1 MNPDFVQKRSFGIM
15 RETVRDALELTV
27 LHEISTALAEFAN
40 LNEAAYKIFEILDE
54 KMEMMRG
61 TLRLLNLSNN
71 EITTEV
77 AYGVS
82 EEAKR
87 RGKYKIGEG
96 ITGRVIEK
104 GEPAVIPRVDEDPSF
119 LNRTRSRGDI
129 TRREISFICVPVKL
143 GVEVLGAISVDRYF
157 AKNLDFADD
166 VRFLSIIA
174 GMIAQAVKLKRMMDD
189 EEQLLSENIKLKD
202 ELKEKYNIHN
212 MIGNSSSMQ
221 LVYENI
227 IQVAAASATVLIR
240 GESGTGKELVAHAIH
255 YNSTRSQKPFIKINC
270 GAIPENLLESEL
282 FGYEKGAFTGATE
295 RKRGKFELADGGTIF
310 LDEVGELPLN
320 LQVKLLRVLQER
332 EFERVGGVKVITINV
347 RIIAATNTNL
357 EEQIKQ
363 NQFREDLYY
372 RLNVFPIYIPSLRE
386 RKTDILLLAEHFLA
400 KYARENNKRI
410 RRISTLAIDLLNS
423 YHWPGNVREL
433 QNCME
438 RAVLM
443 CNSDTIQAT
452 HLPPTLQ
459 RVDTVEVKEQL
470 SLVSQVENFEKELII
485 DALKKTRGVK
495 SKAATYLSTTERI
508 IGYKM
513 RQYNIDYKK
522 FRR

>member
-1 MNPDFVQKRSFGIM
+1 MPKTS
-15 RETVRDALELTV
+15 REVLEIAV
-27 LHEISTALAEFAN
+27 FYEISRAISETSNF
-40 LNEAAYKIFEILDE
+40 NELVHKTFEILDG
-54 KMEMMRG
+54 KMEMVRG
-61 TLRLLNLSNN
+61 TLRLFNPSTN

-87 RGKYKIGEG
+87 RGKYKVGEG
-96 ITGRVIEK
+96 VTGRVIEK
-104 GEPAVIPRVDEDPSF
+104 GEPTVIPRVDEEPLF
-119 LNRTRSRGDI
+119 LNRTRARGDI
-129 TRREISFICVPVKL
+129 TRRDISFICVPVKL
-143 GVEVLGAISVDRYF
+143 GTEILGAISVDRPF
-157 AKNLDFADD
+157 SEKIDFSED
-166 VRFLSIIA
+166 VRFLTIIA
-174 GMIAQAVKLKRMMDD
+174 SMIAQTVKIKRITED

-212 MIGNSSSMQ
+212 MIGNSSSMH

-227 IQVAAASATVLIR
+227 IQVAHSNATVLIR

-255 YNSTRSQKPFIKINC
+255 YNSLRAQKPFIKINC

-295 RKRGKFELADGGTIF
+295 RKQGRFERADGGTIF
-310 LDEVGELPLN
+310 LDEIGELPPN
-320 LQVKLLRVLQER
+320 LQVKLLRVLQEK
-332 EFERVGGVKVITINV
+332 EFERVGGVKTITINV

-357 EEQIKQ
+357 EEQIQQ
-363 NQFREDLYY
+363 NRFREDLYY
-372 RLNVFPIYIPSLRE
+372 RLNVFPIYIPPLRE

-400 KYARENNKRI
+400 KYAKENNKQI
-410 RRISTLAIDLLNS
+410 DRISTLAIDLLNS

-438 RAVLM
+438 RAVLV
-443 CNSDTIQAT
+443 CNGDTIQST

-470 SLVSQVENFEKELII
+470 SLAHQIENFEKELII
-485 DALKKTRGVK
+485 DALKKTRGIK
-495 SKAATYLSTTERI
+495 SKAAAYLSTTERI

-513 RQYNIDYKK
+513 KQYEIDYKK